1 MTDQAQAAF
10 NAAKELASQLIS
22 LSIGVIT
29 ASIAFMKDIIA
40 SAPRSGIRALR
51 YAWIFYL
58 SSIVCGIWTM
68 MAITG
73 SLSGTAVAI
82 TPFSS
87 NIKIPA
93 SFQIVL
99 FMFATLCMLIFASK
113 AMISKE

>member
-1 MTDQAQAAF
+1 
-10 NAAKELASQLIS
+10 
-22 LSIGVIT
+22 
-29 ASIAFMKDIIA
+29 
-40 SAPRSGIRALR
+40 
-51 YAWIFYL
+51 
-58 SSIVCGIWTM
+58 M